1 MKGSKRV
8 EVQMHLRDMDM
19 DRKRDVFCRQHIMI
33 SDSSLH
39 ESLRATTTTD
49 MILSME
55 QHRAREIYSNGKQL
69 RLGGIAFKINERAI
83 AAQAYQIFIQ
93 CERLERIMRHY
104 TTSPALLAQMQI

>member
-39 ESLRATTTTD
+39 ESLRATPTTD

-55 QHRAREIYSNGKQL
+55 QRRAREIYSNGKQP

-83 AAQAYQIFIQ
+83 AAQVYQIFIQ
-93 CERLERIMRHY
+93 CERLERIMR
-104 TTSPALLAQMQI
+104 L